1 MEFIS
6 QSRKQEGVGLHYDP
20 VLPHLVSYV
29 VVFMENQKV
38 VQRGRILAV
47 ELKDLCFFP
56 ESGRK
61 SSH

>member
-6 QSRKQEGVGLHYDP
+6 QSRKQEGVGLHCDL
-20 VLPHLVSYV
+20 VLPHLVSYMV
-29 VVFMENQKV
+29 VLMESQKSRKV

-56 ESGRK
+56 
-61 SSH
+61 